1 MKKLVLTMIL
11 GFCAAFTFAQSNPSF
26 SPATFTAE
34 DEVTITLDV
43 TGTGMAGQTDVYLWM
58 FSNDGVGG
66 GKDALTNGQWG
77 SSSEAAKMT
86 RVAGNVF
93 TFKFTGT
100 TLFGQSPAE
109 LINFGF
115 LGKSKDGTKQ
125 TQDFKPFK
133 FDPLVFTASQFRV
146 FPSKM
151 DFTDMTTVYFHQDL
165 ATDQNLQRMFDVK
178 VTLTFYSD
186 AIPQTVVA
194 TRNAL
199 VATKESNVLY
209 SYSFIPE
216 RLITLP
222 AGTKLGKFS
231 YQFTGSIKDANG
243 ANVPTSGPVTEVS
256 YTVFN

>member
-1 MKKLVLTMIL
+1 MKKLIL
-11 GFCAAFTFAQSNPSF
+11 SIIFTLSATFAF
-26 SPATFTAE
+26 SQVTFNPATFTAE
-34 DEVTITLDV
+34 DEVILTLDV
-43 TGTGMAGQTDVYLWM
+43 TGTPMAGQTDVYLWM

-86 RVAGNVF
+86 RVSGNIF

-115 LGKSKDGTKQ
+115 LGKSKDGSRQ
-125 TQDFKPFK
+125 TQDYKPYK

-146 FPSKM
+146 FPAKM
-151 DFTDMTTVYFHQDL
+151 DFTDMATVYFHQDL

-178 VTLTFYSD
+178 VTLTFYND
-186 AIPQTVVA
+186 ASAVVA
-194 TRNAL
+194 TRTAL
-199 VATKESNVLY
+199 LATKESNTLY

-222 AGTKLGKFS
+222 AGTKLSKFS

-243 ANVPTSGPVTEVS
+243 GNVPTSGPVTEVS

>member
-1 MKKLVLTMIL
+1 MKKLIL
-11 GFCAAFTFAQSNPSF
+11 SIIFTLSAAFAFAQVTF

-77 SSSEAAKMT
+77 SSSESAKMT
-86 RVAGNVF
+86 KIATNKF

-125 TQDFKPFK
+125 TQDFKPYK
-133 FDPLVFTASQFRV
+133 FDPLVFTPSQFRV
-146 FPSKM
+146 FPAKM
-151 DFTDMTTVYFHQDL
+151 DQTDMSTVYFHQNL

-178 VTLTFYSD
+178 VNITLYSD
-186 AIPQTVVA
+186 AGAVVA
-194 TRNAL
+194 TRTAL
-199 VATKESNVLY
+199 VATKESTILY

-216 RLITLP
+216 RLATIP

-231 YQFTGSIKDANG
+231 YQFTGSVKDATG
-243 ANVPTSGPVTEVS
+243 ANTTTTGPVNEVT
-256 YTVFN
+256 YTIFN

>member
-1 MKKLVLTMIL
+1 MKKLILSFILTL
-11 GFCAAFTFAQSNPSF
+11 STAFAFAQVTL

-34 DEVTITLDV
+34 DEVTIRLDV
-43 TGTGMAGQTDVYLWM
+43 TGTPMAGQTDVYLWM

-86 RVAGNVF
+86 RVSGNIF
-93 TFKFTGT
+93 TFKFTAT

-125 TQDFKPFK
+125 TPDYKPYK
-133 FDPLVFTASQFRV
+133 FDPLVFTPNQFRV
-146 FPSKM
+146 FPSKL
-151 DFTDMTTVYFHQDL
+151 DQTDMTTVYFHQNL
-165 ATDQNLQRMFDVK
+165 ATEQNLQRMFDVK
-178 VTLTFYSD
+178 VTLTFYND
-186 AIPQTVVA
+186 LGAVVA

-199 VATKESNVLY
+199 VTTKESATLF

-216 RLITLP
+216 RLITLT
-222 AGTKLGKFS
+222 AGTKLSKFS
-231 YQFTGSIKDANG
+231 YQFTGSIKDATG
-243 ANVPTSGPVTEVS
+243 ANVATTGPVTEVT

>member
-1 MKKLVLTMIL
+1 MKKLLLSIIGIL
-11 GFCAAFTFAQSNPSF
+11 SASFAFAQVTF

-43 TGTGMAGQTDVYLWM
+43 SGTPLAGLNDVYIWA

-77 SSSEAAKMT
+77 SSSESAKMT
-86 RVAGNVF
+86 KTATNIF

-109 LINFGF
+109 LINLGF
-115 LGKSKDGTKQ
+115 LAKTKDGTKQ
-125 TQDFKPFK
+125 TQDFKPYK
-133 FDPLVFTASQFRV
+133 FDPLVFTPSQFRV
-146 FPSKM
+146 FPAKM
-151 DFTDMTTVYFHQDL
+151 DFSDMATVYFHQDL

-178 VTLTFYSD
+178 VTLTFYND
-186 AIPQTVVA
+186 AGMVVA
-194 TRNAL
+194 TRTAL
-199 VATKESNVLY
+199 VATKQSATLY

-216 RLITLP
+216 RLITLT
-222 AGTKLGKFS
+222 AGTKLSKFT
-231 YQFTGSIKDANG
+231 YQFTGSVKDATG
-243 ANVPTSGPVTEVS
+243 ANVPTSGPVNEVV

>member
-1 MKKLVLTMIL
+1 MKKLIL
-11 GFCAAFTFAQSNPSF
+11 SIIFTLSATFAF
-26 SPATFTAE
+26 SQVTFNPATFTAE
-34 DEVTITLDV
+34 DEVILTLDV
-43 TGTGMAGQTDVYLWM
+43 TGTPLAGQTDVYLWM

-86 RVAGNVF
+86 RVSGNIF

-115 LGKSKDGTKQ
+115 LGKSKDGSRQ
-125 TQDFKPFK
+125 TQDYKPYK

-146 FPSKM
+146 FPAKM
-151 DFTDMTTVYFHQDL
+151 DFTDMATVYFHQDL

-178 VTLTFYSD
+178 VTLTFYND
-186 AIPQTVVA
+186 ASAVVA
-194 TRNAL
+194 TRTAL
-199 VATKESNVLY
+199 LATKESNTLY

-222 AGTKLGKFS
+222 AGTKLSKFS
-231 YQFTGSIKDANG
+231 YQFTGSVKDANG
-243 ANVPTSGPVTEVS
+243 GNVPTSGPVTEVS

>member
-1 MKKLVLTMIL
+1 MKKLIL
-11 GFCAAFTFAQSNPSF
+11 SIIFTLSAAFAFAQVTL

-43 TGTGMAGQTDVYLWM
+43 TGTGMAGQDDVYIWI

-66 GKDALTNGQWG
+66 GKDGISNGQWG
-77 SSSEAAKMT
+77 NSSDAAKMT
-86 RVAGNVF
+86 KIGTNKF
-93 TFKFTGT
+93 TFKFVGT

-125 TQDFKPFK
+125 TADYKPYK
-133 FDPLVFTASQFRV
+133 FDPLVFSAAQFRI
-146 FPSKM
+146 FPAKQ
-151 DFTDMTTVYFHQDL
+151 DYTDMSTVYFHQDL

-178 VTLTFYSD
+178 VNLTFYNE
-186 AIPQTVVA
+186 AGAVVGSK
-194 TRNAL
+194 TAL
-199 VATKESNVLY
+199 VATKESASVY

-216 RLITLP
+216 KVITIP

-231 YQFTGSIKDANG
+231 YQFTGSVKDANG
-243 ANVPTSGPVTEVS
+243 ANVSTSGPVNEIV

>member
-1 MKKLVLTMIL
+1 MKKLIL
-11 GFCAAFTFAQSNPSF
+11 SIIFLFSVTFVFAQVTL

-34 DEVTITLDV
+34 DEVTLTLDV
-43 TGTGMAGQTDVYLWM
+43 TGTGMAGQTEVYLWM

-77 SSSEAAKMT
+77 NSSEAAKMT

-93 TFKFTGT
+93 TYKFTGT

-125 TQDFKPFK
+125 TQDFKPYK

-178 VTLTFYSD
+178 VTLTFYNETG
-186 AIPQTVVA
+186 AVFA

-199 VATKESNVLY
+199 VATKESNTVY

-222 AGTKLGKFS
+222 AGTKLSKFS

-243 ANVPTSGPVTEVS
+243 ANVSTSGPVTEVS

>member
-1 MKKLVLTMIL
+1 MKKLIL
-11 GFCAAFTFAQSNPSF
+11 SIIFILSATFAFAQVTL

-34 DEVTITLDV
+34 DEVTITLNV
-43 TGTGMAGQTDVYLWM
+43 SGTPLAGLNDIYIWA

-77 SSSEAAKMT
+77 NSADAAKMT
-86 RVAGNVF
+86 KTGTNIF

-115 LGKSKDGTKQ
+115 LAKTKDGTKQ
-125 TQDFKPFK
+125 TQDYKPYK
-133 FDPLVFTASQFRV
+133 FDPLVFVPMQFRV

-151 DFTDMTTVYFHQDL
+151 DQTDMTTVYFHQDL

-178 VTLTFYSD
+178 VNLVFYND
-186 AIPQTVVA
+186 ATPVPAVVA
-194 TRNAL
+194 TRTAL
-199 VATKESNVLY
+199 VTVKESNILY

-216 RLITLP
+216 RLITLT
-222 AGTKLGKFS
+222 AGTKLTKFT
-231 YQFTGSIKDANG
+231 YQFTGSVKDANG
-243 ANVPTSGPVTEVS
+243 ANVPVAGPVTEVV
-256 YTVFN
+256 YTPFN

>member
-1 MKKLVLTMIL
+1 MKKLIL
-11 GFCAAFTFAQSNPSF
+11 SIILSF
-26 SPATFTAE
+26 SVAFVFGQNQPTFNPKTFTAE
-34 DEVTITLDV
+34 DEVIMTLDV
-43 TGTGMAGQTDVYLWM
+43 TGTPMAGQTDVYLWM

-77 SSSEAAKMT
+77 SSSESAKMT
-86 RVAGNVF
+86 RVSGNIF

-125 TQDFKPFK
+125 TIDFKPFK

-146 FPSKM
+146 FPAKM
-151 DFTDMTTVYFHQDL
+151 DYTDMTTVYFHQDL

-178 VTLTFYSD
+178 VTLTFYND
-186 AIPQTVVA
+186 AATPTVVA
-194 TRNAL
+194 TRTAL
-199 VATKESNVLY
+199 VATKESAMLY

-216 RLITLP
+216 KLITIP

-231 YQFTGSIKDANG
+231 YQFTGSVKDANG
-243 ANVPTSGPVTEVS
+243 ANVPTSGPVNEVT
-256 YTVFN
+256 YTIFN